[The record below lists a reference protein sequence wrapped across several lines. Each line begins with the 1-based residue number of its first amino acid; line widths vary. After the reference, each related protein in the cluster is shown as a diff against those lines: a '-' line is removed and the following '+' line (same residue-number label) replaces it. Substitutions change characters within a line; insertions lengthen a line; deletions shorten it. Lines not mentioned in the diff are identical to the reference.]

1 MDEGLDDLFRTHYQ
15 RITRVIGKVIHGQT
29 RAEELA
35 VEVFLKWRSN
45 PQAHGDQAEGWLYR
59 TAVRQALD
67 ELRREARRS
76 RFERLFSLGS
86 VTPRNP
92 DQLHSATV
100 EQQNA
105 RAVLAALSRRQ
116 AELLLLRSDGLS
128 YIELAAAMNLNA
140 SSIGSLL
147 GRAQEAFRKE
157 YVKRHGNQ

>member
-1 MDEGLDDLFRTHYQ
+1 M
-15 RITRVIGKVIHGQT
+15 
-29 RAEELA
+29 
-35 VEVFLKWRSN
+35 
-45 PQAHGDQAEGWLYR
+45 
-59 TAVRQALD
+59 
-67 ELRREARRS
+67 
-76 RFERLFSLGS
+76 
-86 VTPRNP
+86 TPRNP
-92 DQLHSATV
+92 EQLHSATV
-100 EQQNA
+100 EQQNV